1 MPLRKIMRG
10 PTLLHR
16 ALVVEAILIV
26 LDDGGHR
33 LQRQRSICIL
43 DHVLQVE
50 ILDRDVVIAV
60 FERAAQ
66 RFEIGLFHFGL
77 HLVLLGG
84 VALDGNDRAVDEL
97 RSRRGREARREVSDE
112 FLGLFSVSPPIDELL
127 LRHEIQAALVHLPAA
142 QREVVELVY
151 WGGLT
156 RREIAEKLELPLG
169 TVHTRLRLA
178 MDRLRVFLGAV

>member
-1 MPLRKIMRG
+1 MSSAIRDQELIRLLREQ
-10 PTLLHR
+10 PTQGMA
-16 ALVVEAILIV
+16 ALYDAFGRLVFSVALRVVEDHGAAEEITQDVFLRCWHHIDQYKPQYGS
-26 LDDGGHR
+26 LSTW
-33 LQRQRSICIL
+33 LASIA
-43 DHVLQVE
+43 
-50 ILDRDVVIAV
+50 R
-60 FERAAQ
+60 
-66 RFEIGLFHFGL
+66 
-77 HLVLLGG
+77 
-84 VALDGNDRAVDEL
+84 NRAVDEL

-169 TVHTRLRLA
+169 TVHTLSLIHI
-178 MDRLRVFLGAV
+178 

>member
-1 MPLRKIMRG
+1 MSSAVRDQELILLLREQ
-10 PTLLHR
+10 PTQGMA
-16 ALVVEAILIV
+16 ALYDAFGRLVFSVALRVVEDHGAAEEITQDVFLRCWHHIDQYKPQYGS
-26 LDDGGHR
+26 LATW
-33 LQRQRSICIL
+33 LASIA
-43 DHVLQVE
+43 
-50 ILDRDVVIAV
+50 R
-60 FERAAQ
+60 
-66 RFEIGLFHFGL
+66 
-77 HLVLLGG
+77 
-84 VALDGNDRAVDEL
+84 NRAVDEL

-178 MDRLRVFLGAV
+178 MDRLRIFLEAV